1 MDLGSSH
8 LSTTFWSSELKYG
21 DSDLLRVGGYVWA
34 VLYRHTPDDE
44 KSYVWTKMHYN
55 VILESIWIL
64 PKNLINMVTRK
75 LNFTLPEE
83 RETRGNSTV
92 NELQVIFST
101 GKRGRSAARRP
112 LIILANHLTVAIIH
126 QHTTPIA
133 APHVV
138 MHAAADLA
146 A

>member
-83 RETRGNSTV
+83 RETRGTHQSMSCKSSSP
-92 NELQVIFST
+92 Q
-101 GKRGRSAARRP
+101 GREEGV
-112 LIILANHLTVAIIH
+112 LL
-126 QHTTPIA
+126 
-133 APHVV
+133 
-138 MHAAADLA
+138 ADLS
-146 A
+146 